1 MVDDLK
7 DTKTRQDIL
16 NEIRRK
22 RAAAAQSEGI
32 IGAAERGE
40 YGDVGQ
46 GGEKGPFDD
55 EINQDPKNKM
65 SLVDFLKNYF
75 TDPRLS
81 ATGAAI
87 DLFGR
92 TGAATAPITQKPLE
106 TISQGGDN
114 IVQKAGKFLFE
125 QKEVLQN

>member
-1 MVDDLK
+1 MVDLK

-16 NEIRRK
+16 DEIRRK
-22 RAAAAQSEGI
+22 RAAAARSEGI
-32 IGAAERGE
+32 IGAAEEGQ

-55 EINQDPKNKM
+55 EVNQDPENKM
-65 SLVDFLKNYF
+65 SYFDMLTNYF

-81 ATGAAI
+81 LTGAAI
-87 DLFGR
+87 DLLGR
-92 TGAATAPITQKPLE
+92 TGAATAPYTQKTLE

-114 IVQKAGKFLFE
+114 IVQKQENFYLKMR
-125 QKEVLQN
+125 QKLRQK